1 MKRLAE
7 VGIHGC
13 MLHTLVSMYMS
24 VPVMA
29 KCQGQL
35 GEPFQSTC
43 GVKQGDPLS
52 PLLFG
57 IFMDEFEQWAAERL
71 PAVGVPLGEARL
83 KLLLFADDLVLM
95 SDTPEGLQQLLDA
108 LHEFLVKKM
117 EVNLAKTEIRHPRSD
132 ARVPEPT
139 WSYAEQHFQVSWA
152 LDPQHQGYPWV
163 H

>member
-1 MKRLAE
+1 MGFGIPKGSILYTCFMDFRKAYDSVHRDLLMKRLAE

-13 MLHTLVSMYMS
+13 MLHTLVSMYMF

-35 GEPFQSTC
+35 GEPFQSTTC

-95 SDTPEGLQQLLDA
+95 SDTPEGLQQLLDV
-108 LHEFLVKKM
+108 LHEFCMVKKM
-117 EVNLAKTEIRHPRSD
+117 EVNLAKTR
-132 ARVPEPT
+132 
-139 WSYAEQHFQVSWA
+139 
-152 LDPQHQGYPWV
+152 L
-163 H
+163 